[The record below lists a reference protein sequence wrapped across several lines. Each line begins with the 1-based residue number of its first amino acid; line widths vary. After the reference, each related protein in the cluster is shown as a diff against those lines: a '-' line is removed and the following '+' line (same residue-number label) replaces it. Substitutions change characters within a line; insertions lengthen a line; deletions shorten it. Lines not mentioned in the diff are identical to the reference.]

1 MPTIK
6 MLSGEEAAALL
17 KYVDTDKAEQD
28 APRVLH
34 AAGLLCNP
42 NTATKE
48 FQETRRKHGKQ
59 GAVRKA
65 AASYELPDDGEVA
78 VYVRRV
84 SRTGRPSWG
93 LANNGETATH
103 LRREGVTYEKLTH
116 GESDGTHRR
125 VGRTWTAVDAADATH
140 RAIEGGYQKER
151 EVIHMIH
158 SYGLH
163 EVNPDNPDDVLRAFE
178 NTLATVKE
186 LFPGAQAKLIGQA
199 DSTGALD
206 GSGQAKF
213 HVHVVLNATVA
224 RRMEYNSDVWE
235 PGRKLSGA
243 LTDIELVRDRA
254 DAFLTAHPEN
264 GFKPL
269 AKSSRDRKAE
279 IRRDHDN
286 RLSAKGKISTDDVL
300 RTAYEESL
308 DAMIVLHASGQS
320 VDLGT
325 LRRALSARD
334 VETKHDIV
342 QTGRNQ
348 GKETLS
354 LWNKE
359 RGTDKNGKR
368 RWRRGSAL
376 GAHYTLMDTAD
387 KTSGEVI
394 PGIKS
399 QLEATSQ
406 GKEPERRPA
415 RVQAGPAK
423 HLPTMTTEEISEA
436 ERLMVRLAQRER
448 ERRAAEAE
456 IEQWINERAAERGMA
471 WGDIRDL
478 MPADSSKL
486 PRVVRLWRTL
496 EAQPTPGPQIQPQ
509 PQPLTD
515 PTTESQTDA
524 TATST
529 GKVPAQPVSRQP
541 TTVFQIEPP
550 APVQMRRATFEELI
564 AGGRNGPVWVPDLT
578 ATPAE
583 TISEPE
589 SVRMRD
595 ATFDE
600 LIASGRSGPFRV
612 PDEAVSPAETISEPE
627 PTPAA
632 IDPIVVPEGL
642 ATPLAFG
649 SAWMDDED
657 EFIDDDSEEVVATS
671 ESHIGPPA
679 FGSAWTNNAL
689 TDKESEE
696 AGTAESKPMK
706 PPQAVKP
713 VRKRVVMAPDHVQA
727 LADMDESNPEGNIH
741 EP

>member
-6 MLSGEEAAALL
+6 MLSGEDAAALL

-84 SRTGRPSWG
+84 GRTGRPSWA

-116 GESDGTHRR
+116 GETDGTHRR
-125 VGRTWTAVDAADATH
+125 VGRTWREVDPPEATH
-140 RAIEGGYQKER
+140 RAVEGGYQKER

-178 NTLATVKE
+178 NTVSTVKE

-224 RRMEYNSDVWE
+224 RRMEHNGEVWE

-243 LTDIELVRDRA
+243 LTDIERVRDRA
-254 DAFLTAHPEN
+254 DNFLRNHPEN
-264 GFKPL
+264 GFKPIE
-269 AKSSRDRKAE
+269 KSSRDRKAE

-286 RLSAKGKISTDDVL
+286 RMAAQGKVSNDDML
-300 RTAYEESL
+300 RDAYEDSRDHL
-308 DAMIVLHASGQS
+308 IDLHASGQS
-320 VDLGT
+320 VDLDT
-325 LRRALSARD
+325 LRSALSARG
-334 VETKHDIV
+334 VETKHDV
-342 QTGRNQ
+342 VGTGRNK

-354 LWNKE
+354 FWNKD
-359 RGTDKNGKR
+359 RGTDKNGKMQ
-368 RWRRGSAL
+368 WRRGSAL
-376 GAHYTLMDTAD
+376 GAHFTLMDTVD
-387 KTSGEVI
+387 RTSGEVI
-394 PGIKS
+394 PGINS
-399 QLEATSQ
+399 QLEAISQ
-406 GKEPERRPA
+406 GMGPERRPV

-423 HLPTMTTEEISEA
+423 PLPTMTTEEISDA
-436 ERLMVRLAQRER
+436 EHLMVRLAQRER
-448 ERRAAEAE
+448 KRRAAEAE
-456 IEQWINERAAERGMA
+456 IEQWINERAAERGVA

-478 MPADSSKL
+478 MPSDSSKL
-486 PRVVRLWRTL
+486 TRAVRLWKTL
-496 EAQPTPGPQIQPQ
+496 EAQTTPGPQ
-509 PQPLTD
+509 PQPLAA
-515 PTTESQTDA
+515 PTTEPQTGA
-524 TATST
+524 TTPNT

-541 TTVFQIEPP
+541 ATTAVQIAPP
-550 APVQMRRATFEELI
+550 APV
-564 AGGRNGPVWVPDLT
+564 P
-578 ATPAE
+578 
-583 TISEPE
+583 
-589 SVRMRD
+589 MRD

-600 LIASGRSGPFRV
+600 LIASGPNGPLRV
-612 PDEAVSPAETISEPE
+612 PGEAVRPAETVSAHVAPPVPMRDATFDELIAIGRNGPWRVSDEAAKPVE
-627 PTPAA
+627 TVSAPVAPPLAIESVVAVESPVTP
-632 IDPIVVPEGL
+632 P
-642 ATPLAFG
+642 AFG

-657 EFIDDDSEEVVATS
+657 EFIDQDSEEAASATPEPVA
-671 ESHIGPPA
+671 ELA
-679 FGSAWTNNAL
+679 
-689 TDKESEE
+689 
-696 AGTAESKPMK
+696 K
-706 PPQAVKP
+706 PPVA
-713 VRKRVVMAPDHVQA
+713 VRKAVVRHPDHVAA
-727 LADMDESNPEGNIH
+727 LASMAENSPDAPDFSK
-741 EP
+741 